1 VKLKYLIDTHIVS
14 APISKI
20 PNPEVLRRLE
30 RHGDECAIAS
40 VVWHELLYGA
50 LRLAQSKRQ
59 DTILAFLDQ
68 VVRTSFPILDYDRR
82 AAQWHAEQRIRLE
95 AIGLV
100 PPFVDGQI
108 AAIASTNGL
117 VLVSANVRDFKKF
130 SDLTLEDWTKKSRPT
145 R

>member
-1 VKLKYLIDTHIVS
+1 MKLKYLIDTNIVS

-30 RHGDECAIAS
+30 RHGAECAIAS
-40 VVWHELLYGA
+40 LVWHELLYGA
-50 LRLAQSKRQ
+50 LRLEPSKRQ
-59 DTILAFLDQ
+59 ETILAFLGQ
-68 VVRTSFPILDYDRR
+68 VVDASFPILDYDRR
-82 AAQWHAEQRIRLE
+82 AAQWHAQQRIRLE

-108 AAIASTNGL
+108 AAIAATNGL
-117 VLVSANVRDFKKF
+117 VLVSANVRDFKHF
-130 SDLTLEDWTKKSRPT
+130 SDLTLEDWTKKAKST